1 MRHFATTL
9 MAFGIMVAAVPAARA
24 DNTPCTGSLQG
35 VINGNVVV
43 PDGATCQLN
52 NATVNGNVFVS
63 TGASLAMGVQA
74 DHCASVGVISF
85 TTSLLSIGGSVAI
98 RSCTEM
104 SGYDV
109 SSGSSGSVTIGGNF
123 LCQTNSAPCFAQR
136 GSIGGNAIVSGNFG
150 GTSIVAGN
158 EVGGNL
164 LCLRNTAVIDSS
176 APNTVFGKKLGQCAG
191 ANLARGAVQ
200 RSTLLNA

>member
-1 MRHFATTL
+1 
-9 MAFGIMVAAVPAARA
+9 MVAALPAARA

-52 NATVNGNVFVS
+52 NATVTGNVFVS
-63 TGASLAMGVQA
+63 TGASLAMGVFGSVMISGNLQA

-85 TTSLLSIGGSVAI
+85 TTSLSIGGNVTI

-136 GSIGGNAIVSGNFG
+136 GSIGGNTIVSGNFG

-158 EVGGNL
+158 EIGGNL

-176 APNTVFGKKLGQCAG
+176 APNTVFGKKLGQCAS
-191 ANLARGAVQ
+191 ADF
-200 RSTLLNA
+200 

>member
-9 MAFGIMVAAVPAARA
+9 MAFGIMVAALPAARA

-52 NATVNGNVFVS
+52 NATVTGNVFVS
-63 TGASLAMGVQA
+63 TGASLAMGVLGSVMISGNLQA

-85 TTSLLSIGGSVAI
+85 TTSLLSIGGNVAI

-136 GSIGGNAIVSGNFG
+136 GSIGGNTIVSGNFG

-158 EVGGNL
+158 EIGGNL

-191 ANLARGAVQ
+191 ANF
-200 RSTLLNA
+200 